1 MTNAKHMNVRYDDQQ
16 VDKIF
21 QEDDS
26 TAYQNMEN
34 LKVLASTER
43 KAFGVFEKDASS
55 SSNVKWFDSL

>member
-1 MTNAKHMNVRYDDQQ
+1 
-16 VDKIF
+16 
-21 QEDDS
+21 
-26 TAYQNMEN
+26 MEN